1 VRLLHTAD
9 WHVGRSLQGR
19 NRLDE
24 QRAVL
29 AEIASIARDRQAELI
44 LITGDLFD
52 SASPSPEAESVVY
65 GALLELS
72 EIGKVVVTPG
82 NHDSDRRLQAV
93 TAVFGLADV
102 TIRPFVDP
110 QPLRFESKDGE
121 PVVIATLPWISQRY
135 VVKAAQLMDL
145 DAFELGS
152 EFKDRVGHMIE
163 RVCEPFSNDSIN
175 LFAGHLSLFNAT
187 LGGGE
192 RTAQT
197 IFEYCIDATAFP
209 GSTHYVALGHMH
221 KAQKMPGPCPIYYC
235 GAPLHLDFSDD
246 EGHRKVNVVD
256 ARPGQPAEVHEIE
269 LTSGRRLRTVTGTI
283 KQLEKIAEN
292 VGDDHLRVIVTSKAS
307 TGLGDRVRELFPNA
321 VKVIAAAPED
331 ERTPDTVDRH
341 ALSPQE
347 LFARY
352 LDERDIEDQALVSLF
367 SELYEECV

>member
-1 VRLLHTAD
+1 MRLLHTAD

-24 QRAVL
+24 QQAVL
-29 AEIASIARDRQAELI
+29 AEIASIAREQEAELI

-72 EIGKVVVTPG
+72 KIGKVVVTPG

-110 QPLRFESKDGE
+110 RPLRFDSKDGE
-121 PVVIATLPWISQRY
+121 PVMLATLPWISQRY
-135 VVKAAQLMDL
+135 IVKAAQLMDL

-163 RVCEPFSNDSIN
+163 RVCEPFSKDSIN

-197 IFEYCIDATAFP
+197 IFEYCVDATAFP
-209 GSTHYVALGHMH
+209 GSAHYVALGHIH
-221 KAQKMPGPCPIYYC
+221 KAQKMPGPCPIHYC

-246 EGHRKVNVVD
+246 EGPRQVNLVD
-256 ARPGQPAEVHEIE
+256 VRPGLPAEVQEIE
-269 LTSGRRLRTVTGTI
+269 LTSGRRLRTITGTL
-283 KQLEKIAEN
+283 KQLEKVAGSC
-292 VGDDHLRVIVTSKAS
+292 GDDHLRVVVTSKAH
-307 TGLGDRVRELFPNA
+307 TGLGDEIRELFPNA
-321 VKVIAAAPED
+321 VKVIAAAPD
-331 ERTPDTVDRH
+331 ETRPSETLDRQT
-341 ALSPQE
+341 LSPQD
-347 LFARY
+347 LFIRY
-352 LDERDIEDQALVSLF
+352 LDERDIEDPALVSLF

>member
-1 VRLLHTAD
+1 MRLLHTAD

-19 NRLDE
+19 SRLDE
-24 QRAVL
+24 QQAVL
-29 AEIASIARDRQAELI
+29 TEIASIAREQQAELI

-72 EIGKVVVTPG
+72 KIGKVVVTPG

-110 QPLRFESKDGE
+110 QPLRLESKDGE
-121 PVVIATLPWISQRY
+121 PVVLATLPWISQRY
-135 VVKAAQLMDL
+135 VVKAGQLMDL

-152 EFKDRVGHMIE
+152 EFKDRVGHMID
-163 RVCEPFSNDSIN
+163 RVCEPFTDQSIN

-197 IFEYCIDATAFP
+197 IFEYCVDATAFP
-209 GSTHYVALGHMH
+209 GSAHYVALGHIH
-221 KAQKMPGPCPIYYC
+221 KAQKMPGPCPIHYC

-246 EGHRKVNVVD
+246 EARRKVNVVD
-256 ARPGQPAEVHEIE
+256 AKPGLPAEVQEIE
-269 LTSGRRLRTVTGTI
+269 LTSGRRLRTVTGTL
-283 KQLEKIAEN
+283 KQLEKIAEGI
-292 VGDDHLRVIVTSKAS
+292 GDDHLRVIVTSKAY
-307 TGLGDRVRELFPNA
+307 TGMGEDVRKLFPSA

-331 ERTPDTVDRH
+331 ERPTDTVDRQT
-341 ALSPQE
+341 LSPQD
-347 LFARY
+347 LFTRY
-352 LDERDIEDQALVSLF
+352 LDERDIEDPALVSLF